1 MFFKPKT
8 DPVQV
13 IHKQS
18 KLSADL
24 NDYLRRIEQGRK
36 ETINIE
42 DFLNIVVEL
51 KESTQQLETFKI
63 EPTFSIGISEITV
76 KDDKFVCRELWDNT
90 EKKKFY

>member
-13 IHKQS
+13 IYKQV

-24 NDYLRRIEQGRK
+24 NDYLRKIEQGRK

-51 KESTQQLETFKI
+51 KETTQQLETFKI
-63 EPTFSIGISEITV
+63 EPMFSIGISEVTV
-76 KDDKFVCRELWDNT
+76 KDNKFICRELWDNT

>member
-1 MFFKPKT
+1 MFFKPKI

-13 IHKQS
+13 IHKQAR
-18 KLSADL
+18 LSADL

-42 DFLNIVVEL
+42 DFLNNVIEL
-51 KESTQQLETFKI
+51 KGLTQQLETFKI
-63 EPTFSIGISEITV
+63 EPTFSIGISEVTV
-76 KDDKFVCRELWDNT
+76 KDGKFVCRELWDDT

>member
-13 IHKQS
+13 IHKQV

-24 NDYLRRIEQGRK
+24 NDYLRKIEQGRK

-63 EPTFSIGISEITV
+63 EPTFSIGISEVTV
-76 KDDKFVCRELWDNT
+76 KNDKFVCRELYDKT

>member
-1 MFFKPKT
+1 MFFKPKL
-8 DPVQV
+8 DPLQV
-13 IHKQS
+13 IYKQS

-42 DFLNIVVEL
+42 DFLNCVIEL
-51 KESTQQLETFKI
+51 KELTHQLETFKI
-63 EPTFSIGISEITV
+63 EPTFSIGISEVTV
-76 KDDKFVCRELWDNT
+76 KDYKFVCRELYDKT